1 MKKIIAVTIALVLA
15 LSCVG
20 ALADLSFVTG
30 GTGGVYYAYGN
41 ELALYVSNNSDVTV
55 VAEQGNGSKK
65 NILAV
70 DMDEAQ
76 LGFSQNDVAYY
87 AYTGIRDEDFEEEPI
102 TGLRALAALYT
113 EGVQLVTC
121 NPDIK
126 SVEDLKGK
134 VVSIGSAGSGVYF
147 NAIDFLAAYGLTED
161 DIDPRFE
168 SFADSKDSLIDGKID
183 AAFVVAGA
191 PASAVAE
198 LATAKQAYLVP
209 LDAEH
214 IAALKEICDV
224 YDEFTIPAGT
234 YEGIDEDILTVGMK
248 ALIVTSSEL
257 SDDEAYAIVSTIFE
271 GKDQITHDKAKDL
284 DLAYATTCAIPYH
297 NGAAKYFAE
306 KGIEVVTAD

>member
-1 MKKIIAVTIALVLA
+1 MKKVISLVIALVLA
-15 LSCVG
+15 LSCTA

-41 ELALYVSNNSDVTV
+41 ELALYVTNNTDVTV

-65 NILAV
+65 NILAI
-70 DMDEAQ
+70 DLDEAQ

-87 AYTGIRDEDFEEEPI
+87 AYAGIRDEDFEEEPV

-121 NPDIK
+121 NPEIK
-126 SVEDLKGK
+126 SVADLAGK
-134 VVSIGSAGSGVYF
+134 TVSIGSAGSGVYF
-147 NAIDFLAAYGLTED
+147 NAMDFLAAYGMTID
-161 DIDPRFE
+161 DINPKYE
-168 SFADSKDSLIDGKID
+168 SFSDSKDSLMDGKID

-191 PASAVAE
+191 PAGAVAE

-209 LDAEH
+209 LDDEH

-224 YDEFTIPAGT
+224 YDEYTIPAGT
-234 YEGIDEDILTVGMK
+234 YDGIDEDILTVGMK

-257 SDDEAYAIVSTIFE
+257 SDDDAYAIVSAIFE

-284 DLAYATTCAIPYH
+284 NLDYATTCAIPYH

-306 KGIEVVTAD
+306 KGIEVVTAE

>member
-1 MKKIIAVTIALVLA
+1 MKKILAFAIVMILAV
-15 LSCVG
+15 SCAS

-30 GTGGVYYAYGN
+30 GTGGVYFAYGN

-65 NILAV
+65 NILAI
-70 DMDEAQ
+70 DLDEAQ

-87 AYTGIRDEDFEEEPI
+87 AYAGIRDTDFEEEPI

-121 NPDIK
+121 NPEIK
-126 SVEDLKGK
+126 SVADLKGK

-147 NAIDFLAAYGLTED
+147 NAMDFLAAYGLTID
-161 DIDPRFE
+161 DIDPRYE
-168 SFADSKDSLIDGKID
+168 SFADSKDSLTDGKID
-183 AAFVVAGA
+183 AAFIVAGA

-198 LATAKQAYLVP
+198 LAAGKTTYLVP

-234 YEGIDEDILTVGMK
+234 YDGIDVDTLTVGMK
-248 ALIVTSSEL
+248 ALIVASSEM
-257 SDDEAYAIVSTIFE
+257 SDDDAYAIVSTIFE
-271 GKDQITHDKAKDL
+271 GKDAITHDKAKDL
-284 DLAYATTCAIPYH
+284 DLDYATTCAIPYH

>member
-1 MKKIIAVTIALVLA
+1 MKKVFAIVVALVLA
-15 LSCVG
+15 LSCVA
-20 ALADLSFVTG
+20 ALAELKFVTG

-41 ELALYVSNNSDVTV
+41 ELALYVTNNSDVAVT
-55 VAEQGNGSKK
+55 AEQGNGSKK
-65 NILAV
+65 NIQLI
-70 DMDEAQ
+70 DLGDAQ

-87 AYTGIRDEDFEEEPI
+87 AYAGIRDEDFEDEAV

-121 NPDIK
+121 NPEIK
-126 SVEDLKGK
+126 SVADLKGK

-147 NAIDFLAAYGLTED
+147 NAMDFLAAYGMAIH
-161 DIDPRFE
+161 DIDPRYE
-168 SFADSKDSLIDGKID
+168 SFADSKDSLTDGKID

-191 PASAVAE
+191 PTTSVAE
-198 LATAKQAYLVP
+198 LAAGKATYIVS

-214 IAALKEICDV
+214 IAALKDICDV
-224 YDEFTIPAGT
+224 YDEYVIPAGT
-234 YEGIDEDILTVGMK
+234 YDGIDEDVLTVGMK
-248 ALIVTSSEL
+248 ALIVTSDEV
-257 SDDEAYAIVSTIFE
+257 SDEDAYAVVSTIFE

-284 DLAYATTCAIPYH
+284 DLAYASTCAIPYH

>member
-161 DIDPRFE
+161 DIDARFE

>member
-1 MKKIIAVTIALVLA
+1 MKKILAFAIVMILAV
-15 LSCVG
+15 SCAS

-30 GTGGVYYAYGN
+30 GTGGVYFAYGN

-65 NILAV
+65 NILAI
-70 DMDEAQ
+70 DLDEAQ

-87 AYTGIRDEDFEEEPI
+87 AYAGIRDTDFEEEPI

-121 NPDIK
+121 NPEIK
-126 SVEDLKGK
+126 SVADLKGK

-147 NAIDFLAAYGLTED
+147 NAMDFLAAYGLTID
-161 DIDPRFE
+161 DIDPRYE

-183 AAFVVAGA
+183 AAFIVAGA

-198 LATAKQAYLVP
+198 LAAGKTTYLVP

-234 YEGIDEDILTVGMK
+234 YEGIDEDTLTVGMK
-248 ALIVTSSEL
+248 ALIVTSSEM
-257 SDDEAYAIVSTIFE
+257 SDDDAYAIVSAIFE

-284 DLAYATTCAIPYH
+284 DLDYATTCAIPYH

-306 KGIEVVTAD
+306 KGIEVVTAE